1 MRLKTKRQEQVSS
14 DLYNK
19 FVSSESIKKLHI
31 KLLSVHTL
39 DISPG
44 EDEEAI
50 QDGIE
55 VFLNLIA
62 GETKIGLDYESLEI
76 SSTFTNAYWDLIPE
90 LHVRAQQDA
99 HGIWQQMIW
108 DVSGEFRILD
118 GMSAKVAAE
127 SVSWELI
134 FQHDFT
140 DEQIEE
146 PSQYFKVLDAEILES

>member
-1 MRLKTKRQEQVSS
+1 VANNNI
-14 DLYNK
+14 NK
-19 FVSSESIKKLHI
+19 LQI

-39 DISPG
+39 HILPG
-44 EDEEAI
+44 EDQEAI

-76 SSTFTNAYWDLIPE
+76 SSTFTNAYWEFIPE
-90 LHVRAQQDA
+90 LLVRAQQDA
-99 HGIWQQMIW
+99 QGIWQQMIW
-108 DVSGEFRILD
+108 DVKGEFRIPD

-127 SVSWELI
+127 SISWELI

-146 PSQYFKVLDAEILES
+146 PTQYFKVLDAEICKVI

>member
-1 MRLKTKRQEQVSS
+1 MT
-14 DLYNK
+14 NK
-19 FVSSESIKKLHI
+19 SIKKLQI

-55 VFLNLIA
+55 VFLNLVA
-62 GETKIGLDYESLEI
+62 GETKIGLVYESLTI
-76 SSTFTNAYWDLIPE
+76 SSTFTNAYWEFIPE
-90 LHVRAQQDA
+90 LLVRAQQDT
-99 HGIWQQMIW
+99 HGIWQQVIW
-108 DVSGEFRILD
+108 DVKGEFTILD

-127 SVSWELI
+127 SISWELI

-140 DEQIEE
+140 DAQIEE

>member
-1 MRLKTKRQEQVSS
+1 MTNKGIKRLQ
-14 DLYNK
+14 
-19 FVSSESIKKLHI
+19 I

-39 DISPG
+39 HISPG

-55 VFLNLIA
+55 TFLNLVA

-76 SSTFTNAYWDLIPE
+76 SSIFTNAYWEFLPE
-90 LHVRAQQDA
+90 LLVRAQQDT
-99 HGIWQQMIW
+99 HGIWRQMIW
-108 DVSGEFRILD
+108 DIRGELKIPD

-127 SVSWELI
+127 SISWELI

-146 PSQYFKVLDAEILES
+146 PTQYFNVLEAEILES